1 MTLLL
6 WPKYPTALLFGME
19 THTREEIELRLR
31 AIFEAGVDG
40 IITIDHRG
48 IIDSANPAACRLF
61 GYKKEEMF
69 GKNISF
75 LMPTPHQGVH
85 DDYIG
90 NYLRTGKKKIIGI
103 GREVEGRRKDGSLF
117 PFRLSVSELRIGE
130 RVIFTGFIHDISELK
145 KAEQEVRQL
154 NTDLEAKVSERTE
167 QLADAV
173 NRLLATNKKLEREIR
188 ERHAAEQ
195 ALHQKQEE
203 LLQALEREKEL
214 GALKSRFVSMASHE
228 FRTPLATIQS
238 SAALVR
244 RYAEAVNPER
254 QAFHLEKIRTTVN
267 NLTSILNDFLSL
279 NKLEEGRV
287 ENQPEYFDLQG
298 FCSET
303 IEEIRGLAKPGQ
315 DIIFQLLGE
324 NGTVFL
330 DPRLLKNVLY
340 NLLSNAI
347 KYSEKDIFCEGG
359 ITDGQLVI
367 RVKDQGVGIPEADKQ
382 HLFERF
388 FRASNVINIQG
399 VGLGMNIVKRYL
411 SIMGGSVGFESEEGK
426 GSIFTLN
433 FRVDKS

>member
-1 MTLLL
+1 
-6 WPKYPTALLFGME
+6 ME
-19 THTREEIELRLR
+19 THSREELELRLR

-40 IITIDHRG
+40 IVTIDQRG
-48 IIDSANPAACRLF
+48 VIDSANPAACRLF
-61 GYKKEEMF
+61 GYKREEML
-69 GKNISF
+69 GKNVNF
-75 LMPTPHQGVH
+75 LMPLPHREAH

-90 NYLRTGKKKIIGI
+90 NYLRTGQKKIIGI

-130 RVIFTGFIHDISELK
+130 RIIFTGFIHDISELK

-173 NRLLATNKKLEREIR
+173 NRLLATNKKLEREVR
-188 ERHAAEQ
+188 ERQTAEQ
-195 ALHQKQEE
+195 ALHQKQVE
-203 LLQALEREKEL
+203 LVRALEREKEL

-244 RYAEAVNPER
+244 RYAEAANPER

-287 ENQPEYFDLQG
+287 ENQPEHFDFQS
-298 FCSET
+298 FCRET

-315 DIIFQLLGE
+315 EIVFQLSGK
-324 NGTVFL
+324 NDTVFL

-347 KYSEKDIFCEGG
+347 KYSEKDIRCEGG
-359 ITDGQLVI
+359 ITDGQLII
-367 RVKDQGVGIPEADKQ
+367 RVKDQGIGIPEADKQ

-399 VGLGMNIVKRYL
+399 VGLGMNIVQRYL
-411 SIMGGSVGFESEEGK
+411 GIMGGQVTFESEEGK

-433 FRVDKS
+433 FKTG

>member
-1 MTLLL
+1 
-6 WPKYPTALLFGME
+6 ME
-19 THTREEIELRLR
+19 THSREEIELRLR

-75 LMPTPHQGVH
+75 LMPSPHKEAHG
-85 DDYIG
+85 DYIE
-90 NYLRTGKKKIIGI
+90 NYLRTGKRKIIGI
-103 GREVEGRRKDGSLF
+103 GREVEGRRKDGSFF

-188 ERHAAEQ
+188 ERQAAEQ
-195 ALHQKQEE
+195 ALQQKQEE

-214 GALKSRFVSMASHE
+214 GALKTRFVSMASHE

-244 RYAEAVNPER
+244 RYAEAANPER

-287 ENQPEYFDLQG
+287 ENQPEYFDFQN

-315 DIIFQLLGE
+315 DIVFRLLGE
-324 NGTVFL
+324 NSTVFL

-347 KYSEKDIFCEGG
+347 KYSDKDIFCEGG
-359 ITDGQLVI
+359 ITDGQFVI
-367 RVKDQGVGIPEADKQ
+367 RVKDQGIGIPDADKQ

-388 FRASNVINIQG
+388 FRASNVVNIQG

-411 SIMGGSVGFESEEGK
+411 GIMGGSVSFESEEGK

-433 FRVDKS
+433 FRIDKS

>member
-1 MTLLL
+1 
-6 WPKYPTALLFGME
+6 ME
-19 THTREEIELRLR
+19 THSREEIELRLR

-75 LMPTPHQGVH
+75 LMPSPHKEAH
-85 DDYIG
+85 DDYIE
-90 NYLRTGKKKIIGI
+90 NYLRTGKRKIIGI

-188 ERHAAEQ
+188 ERQAAEQ
-195 ALHQKQEE
+195 ALQQKQEE
-203 LLQALEREKEL
+203 LVQALEREKEL
-214 GALKSRFVSMASHE
+214 GALKTRFVSMASHE

-244 RYAEAVNPER
+244 RYAEAANPER

-287 ENQPEYFDLQG
+287 ENQPERFDFQN

-315 DIIFQLLGE
+315 DIIFQLLGK

-347 KYSEKDIFCEGG
+347 KYSDKDIFCEGG
-359 ITDGQLVI
+359 ITDGHFVI
-367 RVKDQGVGIPEADKQ
+367 RVKDQGIGIPDADKQ

-388 FRASNVINIQG
+388 FRASNVVNIQG

-411 SIMGGSVGFESEEGK
+411 GIMGGSVSFESEEGK

-433 FRVDKS
+433 FRVGESQ